1 MAIKTGWPII
11 GYPVFYNVGEGGK
24 MMTNFCKPTWP
35 KGLNKWEFIR
45 FILKS
50 KDLSKMQK
58 VMLILFVLG
67 MEETSKWKKW

>member
-1 MAIKTGWPII
+1 
-11 GYPVFYNVGEGGK
+11 
-24 MMTNFCKPTWP
+24 MTNFCKPTWP

-58 VMLILFVLG
+58 MMLILFVLG